1 MMTPEGVIVLTR
13 DETPAWNEVPGYGLT
28 VIFTF
33 WTTLPLP
40 STGPS

>member
-1 MMTPEGVIVLTR
+1 MTTEGLVVRAR
-13 DETPAWNEVPGYGLT
+13 DETPAWNVVPRYGLT
-28 VIFTF
+28 VILTF